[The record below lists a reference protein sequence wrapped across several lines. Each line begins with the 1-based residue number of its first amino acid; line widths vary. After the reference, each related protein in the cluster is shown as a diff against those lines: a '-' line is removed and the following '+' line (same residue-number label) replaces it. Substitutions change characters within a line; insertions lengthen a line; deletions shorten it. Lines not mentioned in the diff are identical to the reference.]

1 MEHGA
6 TADGLPASNRQAV
19 QKAREGAYLQRFR
32 ENFASFPE
40 GEVVPSVHPDFL
52 VKTQPRWIGIEL
64 TEYHVQEPDEGWG
77 SPMRA
82 LEGTEDKVLRTA
94 SEQYQSKGLP
104 PVVVNVLWH
113 PHQALDRR
121 RISKLATDLANL
133 VQEHLPETGHSVTIH
148 RRRHPEWR
156 SLPQEVASLTVVRRK
171 SISRNSWKSAR
182 GAFVPTLTPPE
193 LQQIMWNKEAKVLS
207 YRQQCREVWL
217 LIVARGFEPSTHV
230 DFGSEVE
237 VHEFETTFDRV
248 FFLHHA
254 NEYVTELRVRPVS

>member
-1 MEHGA
+1 MKE
-6 TADGLPASNRQAV
+6 AV
-19 QKAREGAYLQRFR
+19 KKAREQAYLQRFR
-32 ENFASFPE
+32 DNFASFPE
-40 GEVVPSVHPDFL
+40 GEVIPSEHPDFL
-52 VKTQPRWIGIEL
+52 VKTQARWIGIEL

-121 RISKLATDLANL
+121 RISKLAADLANL
-133 VQEHLPETGHSVTIH
+133 VQEHLPETGHNVTIR
-148 RRRHPEWR
+148 RRRHPAWR
-156 SLPQEVASLTVVRRK
+156 SLPQEVESLTVDRQINFSENAWTSV
-171 SISRNSWKSAR
+171 R
-182 GAFVPTLTPPE
+182 GASVPTLTPPQ
-193 LQQIMWNKEAKVLS
+193 LQKKIRNKEAKVS
-207 YRQQCREVWL
+207 TYRRKCREVWL

-230 DFGSEVE
+230 DIGSEVE
-237 VHEFETTFDRV
+237 SYQYESGFDRV

-254 NEYVTELRVRPVS
+254 NEYVAELHVRPAS